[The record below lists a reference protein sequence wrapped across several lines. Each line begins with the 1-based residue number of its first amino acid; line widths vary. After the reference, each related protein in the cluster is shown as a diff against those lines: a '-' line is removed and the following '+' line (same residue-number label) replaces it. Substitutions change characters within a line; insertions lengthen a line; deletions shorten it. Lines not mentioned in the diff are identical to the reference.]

1 MAKGSIQM
9 HNLYRDIPDL
19 NKVCPDDNMDNYL
32 ARKQHR
38 EQMVRIGHNVENL
51 EISEESCK
59 IG

>member
-1 MAKGSIQM
+1 M

-38 EQMVRIGHNVENL
+38 EQMVPIKVIVENL
-51 EISEESCK
+51 EISEKGCQR
-59 IG
+59 G